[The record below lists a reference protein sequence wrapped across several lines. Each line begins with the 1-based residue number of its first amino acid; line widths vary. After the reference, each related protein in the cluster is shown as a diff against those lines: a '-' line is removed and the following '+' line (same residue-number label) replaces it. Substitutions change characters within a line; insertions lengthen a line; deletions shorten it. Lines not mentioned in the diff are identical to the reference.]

1 MFSGIEHDDPIQ
13 YYYERLAAVQSRGV
27 KASHQIYRDIFK
39 SVQDKMV
46 PRTVLKTWAL
56 QTFPSATD
64 YWHFRK
70 IVSIII
76 LYTSFLISD
85 STYSFLILDT
95 LIVLWFQFTLQLALA
110 CFAEYVFH
118 LTRLNPDMM
127 YLHQDSGL
135 MNISYFKFDVDDGT
149 GKYTFLIGVSSIVI
163 EPR

>member
-1 MFSGIEHDDPIQ
+1 MFI
-13 YYYERLAAVQSRGV
+13 A
-27 KASHQIYRDIFK
+27 
-39 SVQDKMV
+39 
-46 PRTVLKTWAL
+46 
-56 QTFPSATD
+56 
-64 YWHFRK
+64 
-70 IVSIII
+70 
-76 LYTSFLISD
+76 
-85 STYSFLILDT
+85 TYSFLILDT
-95 LIVLWFQFTLQLALA
+95 LIVLLFQFTLQLALA